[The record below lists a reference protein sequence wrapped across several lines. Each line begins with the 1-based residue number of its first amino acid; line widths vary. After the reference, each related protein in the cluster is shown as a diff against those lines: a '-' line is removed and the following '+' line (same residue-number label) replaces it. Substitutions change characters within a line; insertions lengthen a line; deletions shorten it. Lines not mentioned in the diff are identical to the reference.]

1 MRQSFVYVC
10 ACTLHLTPVF
20 TSGSISL
27 SDHVCICVCVC
38 TELCGYCL
46 QWGLGEEGDG
56 LAAECSSPWL
66 VIGCDG
72 VGKGLLG
79 LSLVLLTQWREVG

>member
-1 MRQSFVYVC
+1 MLAYQLALEVKN
-10 ACTLHLTPVF
+10 PPN
-20 TSGSISL
+20 
-27 SDHVCICVCVC
+27 CVCVC
-38 TELCGYCL
+38 VCVCVQSSVGVVWSGGWE
-46 QWGLGEEGDG
+46 LGEEGDG